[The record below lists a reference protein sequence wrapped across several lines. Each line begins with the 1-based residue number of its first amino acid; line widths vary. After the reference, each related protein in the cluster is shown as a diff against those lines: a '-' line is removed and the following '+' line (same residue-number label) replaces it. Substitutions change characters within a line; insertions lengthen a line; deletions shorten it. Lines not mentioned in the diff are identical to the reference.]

1 MPSIGEDVFDHAL
14 TIIKAASD
22 GNVMNVRLMT
32 GGHLPSLQGS
42 DAFMRM
48 QHDELHGVLLST
60 GMNGG
65 GSGVSRC
72 RHHNGEMTL
81 FLGEDMVKEARRELQ
96 GIVLEG
102 KRRSQSEIENPAIV
116 MQMNEWRLGRER
128 AIAAS
133 DEFFVGCL
141 INAGCHIGMG
151 DGTDALFI
159 THGLQVI
166 IG

>member
-1 MPSIGEDVFDHAL
+1 
-14 TIIKAASD
+14 
-22 GNVMNVRLMT
+22 
-32 GGHLPSLQGS
+32 
-42 DAFMRM
+42 
-48 QHDELHGVLLST
+48 
-60 GMNGG
+60 
-65 GSGVSRC
+65 
-72 RHHNGEMTL
+72 MTL
-81 FLGEDMVKEARRELQ
+81 FLVEDMVKEARRELQ
-96 GIVLEG
+96 GIVFEG
-102 KRRSQSEIENPAIV
+102 KGGSQSEIENPAIV
-116 MQMNEWRLGRER
+116 MQMNEWRLGRKR